1 MNRVAAFL
9 TTALAVLVVDSTTIA
24 APTGAYKPAQRREQ
38 ESEGQASK
46 ASAQDG
52 DKAAPPATYDQ
63 ELQAAKEKRDKE
75 LEAASSE
82 GTDQR
87 TLEKKK
93 QEIFAQYA
101 AIVAAL
107 RDKYEASQADG
118 TAPKPASRYNTK
130 YKAGRDK
137 SGGDDA
143 AASQKDD
150 RKGGKS
156 KKKNKDADA
165 DALAEAQDRLDEE
178 NARHKARLEQ
188 LNADLRQAQSAGEA
202 KETRKAEKAL
212 EKENNT
218 YSTRKGI
225 LERRVKDLGG
235 TIAPP
240 PAPAPASSLKD
251 APPPPA
257 PVDAAAPAP
266 AK

>member
-1 MNRVAAFL
+1 MNRVGAFL
-9 TTALAVLVVDSTTIA
+9 TAALAVLVVDSMTLA

-46 ASAQDG
+46 ASAEEG
-52 DKAAPPATYDQ
+52 DKAAPPATYEQ
-63 ELQAAKEKRDKE
+63 ELQAAKEKRDKD
-75 LEAASSE
+75 LEAASIA

-107 RDKYEASQADG
+107 RDKYEASLADG
-118 TAPKPASRYNTK
+118 TASKPASRYNTK
-130 YKAGRDK
+130 YKTGRDK
-137 SGGDDA
+137 GAGDDA
-143 AASQKDD
+143 SSQKDD
-150 RKGGKS
+150 KKGGKS
-156 KKKNKDADA
+156 KKKYKDADA
-165 DALAEAQDRLDEE
+165 DALFEAQERLDEE
-178 NARHKARLEQ
+178 NARHKAKLEQ
-188 LNADLRQAQSAGEA
+188 LNADLRQAQSSGDA
-202 KETRKAEKAL
+202 KETRKADKAI

-225 LERRVKDLGG
+225 LERRVRDLGG

-240 PAPAPASSLKD
+240 PAPAPAPSLKD

-257 PVDAAAPAP
+257 PADAPAP
-266 AK
+266 PPAK